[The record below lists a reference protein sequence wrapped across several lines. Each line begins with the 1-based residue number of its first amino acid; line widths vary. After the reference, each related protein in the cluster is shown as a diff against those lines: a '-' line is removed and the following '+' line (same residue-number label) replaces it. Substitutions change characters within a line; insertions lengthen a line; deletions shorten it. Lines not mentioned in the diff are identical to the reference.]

1 MGACPRQRLLA
12 DPVHESSG
20 VGVVGFF
27 FPTASTDD
35 VFLFFIFISFPLWHF
50 FRLNGGF
57 FRLKG
62 GFFRLNGGFLRLN
75 PGFLRLTFCNTE

>member
-1 MGACPRQRLLA
+1 MRAFLTLVTSRGCMGACPRQRLLA
-12 DPVHESSG
+12 DPVHEISG

-27 FPTASTDD
+27 FPTSSSDD

-57 FRLKG
+57 
-62 GFFRLNGGFLRLN
+62 LRLN
-75 PGFLRLTFCNTE
+75 PGFLRLNFCNAD